1 MKLLAAF
8 LILTTIPACSTMSPE
23 QLRASAGLTTC
34 TTTTN
39 IWGKVSVITQAVDDT
54 RKGATSENTTEI
66 VCGDAKMSQGNKV
79 GVPVPAG
86 ATTITTTTVKPA
98 P

>member
-1 MKLLAAF
+1 MKTLLAVAVV
-8 LILTTIPACSTMSPE
+8 LLASCSTMSPE

-54 RKGATSENTTEI
+54 RKGATSENTTDI
-66 VCGDAKMSQGNKV
+66 KCGDATLTQGNKV
-79 GVPVPAG
+79 GVPVPPG
-86 ATTITTTTVKPA
+86 ATTTTTTVVKPA